1 MQQHAS
7 TPWQSNNHDCKT
19 REKKKNFEENNGY
32 MTVPPPPL
40 FAVSIVSPETK

>member
-1 MQQHAS
+1 MHPRLGKVTIMIVKQGKRKR
-7 TPWQSNNHDCKT
+7 T
-19 REKKKNFEENNGY
+19 FEENNGY